1 MSQYTLYVS
10 VMIGNKD
17 EVTLMHFISFYSL
30 NRTEVQ
36 SIAVHPFIAL
46 VGSSAGL
53 ETGRSG
59 AFA

>member
-1 MSQYTLYVS
+1 
-10 VMIGNKD
+10 MIGNKD
-17 EVTLMHFISFYSL
+17 KVTLMRFISFYSL